1 MASLLRA
8 LLGSFLRTG
17 TDAFLRLAPLRGHVH
32 KRGTSWCWVLDVGH
46 GPVSGERRL
55 RTKSGFAT
63 KKEAESAVCEMI
75 GTVEA
80 GTYVSTTGVS
90 VGEYLAEWIET
101 TSFHGRTQVR
111 ASTRHGYNNGVKRLT
126 KQIGGVKLQ
135 ALTPLQVESC
145 YGRIMKAGGKT
156 GGPLAPKTVKGCHIV
171 LHRALSD
178 AERLGLVPRNV
189 AHVARSPAVDRKEA
203 ATWSAEELSAF
214 LQSVEDDRL
223 YAAYV
228 VLATTGMRRG
238 ELFGLRW
245 SDLDLDRGRLS
256 IAQSLL
262 NIDSTLVIEPTK
274 TNRSRRSVALDPGT
288 VDVLRAHRR
297 RQAEERLA
305 FGAQWNGSYNL
316 VFCKPDGTPEHPDM
330 FSRRF
335 KQNVKAA
342 GLPALRGPHNLRHT
356 WATLALKAGV
366 HPKIV
371 SDRLGHATIA
381 VTIDTYS
388 HVTPSMDADAAD
400 LVAASIFGA
409 GKVAK

>member
-1 MASLLRA
+1 M
-8 LLGSFLRTG
+8 
-17 TDAFLRLAPLRGHVH
+17 RGHVH
-32 KRGTSWCWVLDVGH
+32 KRGTKWCYVVDVGH
-46 GPVSGERRL
+46 DPVSGKRRQ

-63 KKEAESAVCEMI
+63 KKEAESALRETL
-75 GTVEA
+75 GTVES
-80 GTYVSTTGVS
+80 GTYVSTTGVT
-90 VGEYLAEWIET
+90 VGEYLAEWIENM
-101 TSFHGRTQVR
+101 RTQVR
-111 ASTRHGYNNGVKRLT
+111 ASTWHGYNNGVKRLT

-145 YGRIMKAGGKT
+145 YGRIMKAGGKR

-189 AHVARSPAVDRKEA
+189 AHAARSPAVDRKEA
-203 ATWSAEELSAF
+203 ATWSAEELAAF

-245 SDLDLDRGRLS
+245 SDLDLDCGRLS

-305 FGAQWNGSYNL
+305 FGAQRNGSYNL
-316 VFCKPDGTPEHPDM
+316 VFCKPDGTLEHPDM

-335 KQNVKAA
+335 KKQVKAA
-342 GLPALRGPHNLRHT
+342 GLPELRGVHNLRHT
-356 WATLALKAGV
+356 WATLALKAGI

-400 LVAASIFGA
+400 LVAAAIFGA
-409 GKVAK
+409 GKAAGR

>member
-1 MASLLRA
+1 
-8 LLGSFLRTG
+8 
-17 TDAFLRLAPLRGHVH
+17 
-32 KRGTSWCWVLDVGH
+32 
-46 GPVSGERRL
+46 
-55 RTKSGFAT
+55 
-63 KKEAESAVCEMI
+63 
-75 GTVEA
+75 
-80 GTYVSTTGVS
+80 
-90 VGEYLAEWIET
+90 
-101 TSFHGRTQVR
+101 
-111 ASTRHGYNNGVKRLT
+111 
-126 KQIGGVKLQ
+126 
-135 ALTPLQVESC
+135 
-145 YGRIMKAGGKT
+145 MKH
-156 GGPLAPKTVKGCHIV
+156 CHIV
-171 LHRALSD
+171 LHRALSH
-178 AERLGLVPRNV
+178 AERLGLVPRNA

-223 YAAYV
+223 SADYV

-245 SDLDLDRGRLS
+245 SDVDLDRGRLS

-262 NIDSTLVIEPTK
+262 NIDSSLVIEPTK
-274 TNRSRRSVALDPGT
+274 TNRSRRSIALDEGT
-288 VDVLRAHRR
+288 VEVLRAHRR

-305 FGAQWNGSYNL
+305 FGEQWDASYDL
-316 VFCKPDGTPEHPDM
+316 VFCKPNGEPEHPDM

-335 KQNVKAA
+335 KKQVAAA
-342 GLPALRGPHNLRHT
+342 GLPTLRGPHNLRHT

>member
-1 MASLLRA
+1 MTL
-8 LLGSFLRTG
+8 
-17 TDAFLRLAPLRGHVH
+17 
-32 KRGTSWCWVLDVGH
+32 
-46 GPVSGERRL
+46 
-55 RTKSGFAT
+55 
-63 KKEAESAVCEMI
+63 
-75 GTVEA
+75 
-80 GTYVSTTGVS
+80 
-90 VGEYLAEWIET
+90 GEYLTEWIENM
-101 TSFHGRTQVR
+101 RTQVR
-111 ASTRHGYNNGVKRLT
+111 GSTWHGYNTSVKRL
-126 KQIGGVKLQ
+126 KKHLGSVKLQ

-145 YGRIMKAGGKT
+145 YARLQKEGGKK
-156 GGPLAPKTVKGCHIV
+156 GGPLSPKTVKHAHVV

-178 AERLGLVPRNV
+178 AERLGLVARNV

-203 ATWSAEELSAF
+203 ATWTAEELSTF
-214 LQSVEDDRL
+214 LESVQDDRL

-245 SDLDLDRGRLS
+245 SDIDLDRGRLS

-262 NIDSTLVIEPTK
+262 NIDSNLVIEPTK
-274 TNRSRRSVALDPGT
+274 SNRSRRSVALDPGT
-288 VDVLRAHRR
+288 VEVLRAHKR

-305 FGAQWNGSYNL
+305 FGEQWESSYNL
-316 VFCKPDGTPEHPDM
+316 VFCKQDGTPEHPDM
-330 FSRRF
+330 FSRQF
-335 KQNVKAA
+335 KKQVEAA
-342 GLPALRGPHNLRHT
+342 RLPTLRGPHNLRHT

-388 HVTPSMDADAAD
+388 HVAPSMDADAAD

-409 GKVAK
+409 KKVAKR